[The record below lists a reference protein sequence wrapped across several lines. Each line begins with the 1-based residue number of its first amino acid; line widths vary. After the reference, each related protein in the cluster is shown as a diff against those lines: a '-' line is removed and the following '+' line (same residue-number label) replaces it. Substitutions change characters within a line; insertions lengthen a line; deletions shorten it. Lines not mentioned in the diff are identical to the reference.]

1 MKYLA
6 EKAPAFASNDRRA
19 SSSCALELDV
29 SQLHAMASTTVA
41 PLAFAA
47 RLAGTRLDS
56 RRPRVVRARVPAK
69 SRLVTE
75 SVLKVDDSLNEDA
88 PEDSK
93 SPAVLAAAAV
103 ATAIVL
109 AASPAHGAEARP
121 AVDVGAHDYYLE
133 TMEASG
139 LRPASIEAI
148 EAKSAPATG
157 LNRFGSA
164 ATAADETASLVSTAF
179 AVGLAAVLGV
189 SGNNRKGPGAS
200 GGKRPGWK
208 KSNNAR
214 VATPKSN
221 IVKTSAFGKKPIR
234 KTAGTAYVPSYKG
247 FVGSSSSSRGGLGS
261 GSGSGAGSDGAGSGP
276 APAMRAAAA
285 LGATVVLGGLST
297 AGPAVLEAEGAA
309 VAAAATSAVLLG
321 TAASAA
327 TQTKKKTDVRS
338 NIITFKTAV
347 APATKTHTKVITRTA
362 PPARKAP
369 PAKPPG
375 GGAKKTKPRWSSGDA
390 PKDTAAWKPAA
401 ALLAV
406 VGLGALLLAGS
417 TTTADGPSRKSAS
430 SAKRPSGAK
439 PSAAAPR
446 RAGGFEAPTFE
457 APAVEL
463 PAIPAMDFN
472 KGVFES
478 FESFK
483 VPEMKVSLPALDPE
497 TPAATLAGAAALLSA
512 AAALARVGLGKLG
525 SLRGAGPA
533 KYDPAAVARSVAD
546 AQVWIDAWQ
555 RSILF
560 PENPEHVFSSAWDR
574 NAPTPEKAAEASTYA
589 AEAAQS
595 RRPRPFS
602 RADVARRTGDAQ
614 AWIDAWAAK
623 THARSEK
630 ALRGWETGR
639 IIGAWNKGL
648 AELDSAELDASAP
661 EPFSEPRSA
670 VATRVKQAQTWINA
684 WQKTLKAS
692 ATRKKATVKKTKNT
706 TTEQTKTKTT
716 KTKKKG
722 SRRAYYVTI
731 AGVKYDKAAL
741 EACRGF
747 AARDGAV
754 DLAAAKSTW
763 ALIADGAVKKQTRA
777 DGRVVKSSV
786 TNVELA
792 TALYVL
798 ETFAWADDAQAWFR
812 EQVEGVDAK

>member
-1 MKYLA
+1 M
-6 EKAPAFASNDRRA
+6 
-19 SSSCALELDV
+19 CALELDV
-29 SQLHAMASTTVA
+29 SQLLAMASITVA

-47 RLAGTRLDS
+47 RLTGTRLDS

-69 SRLVTE
+69 SRLVTQ

-109 AASPAHGAEARP
+109 VASPAHGAEARP

-139 LRPASIEAI
+139 LRPASV

-200 GGKRPGWK
+200 GGKRPGSK

-221 IVKTSAFGKKPIR
+221 IVKTSVFGKKPFR

-247 FVGSSSSSRGGLGS
+247 FVGSSSSSRGGS
-261 GSGSGAGSDGAGSGP
+261 GAGSGAGSDGAGSGP

-375 GGAKKTKPRWSSGDA
+375 GGAKKTKPRWSPGDA
-390 PKDTAAWKPAA
+390 PKDTASATRKPAA

-430 SAKRPSGAK
+430 SAKRGAK

-446 RAGGFEAPTFE
+446 RAGGFKAPTFE

-478 FESFK
+478 LEVN
-483 VPEMKVSLPALDPE
+483 VPEMKVSLPALDTE

-512 AAALARVGLGKLG
+512 AAALARVGLGKRG
-525 SLRGAGPA
+525 SLSGAGPA
-533 KYDPAAVARSVAD
+533 AHDPAAVARSVAD
-546 AQVWIDAWQ
+546 AQVWVDAWQ
-555 RSILF
+555 RSILY

-623 THARSEK
+623 THARSEE

-648 AELDSAELDASAP
+648 TELDSAELDSS
-661 EPFSEPRSA
+661 EPAAAEPRSA
-670 VATRVKQAQTWINA
+670 VAARVKQAQTWINA
-684 WQKTLKAS
+684 WQKTLKAN
-692 ATRKKATVKKTKNT
+692 ATRKKATLKKTKNT
-706 TTEQTKTKTT
+706 TTEQTKTKT

-722 SRRAYYVTI
+722 SRRSYYETI
-731 AGVKYDKAAL
+731 AGVKYDKAVL

-792 TALYVL
+792 TALYAL
-798 ETFAWADDAQAWFR
+798 ETFAWADDAQAWFQER
-812 EQVEGVDAK
+812 VEGVDAK

>member
-1 MKYLA
+1 M
-6 EKAPAFASNDRRA
+6 
-19 SSSCALELDV
+19 CALELDV
-29 SQLHAMASTTVA
+29 SQLHAMASITVA

-69 SRLVTE
+69 SRLVTQ

-139 LRPASIEAI
+139 LRPARI

-221 IVKTSAFGKKPIR
+221 IVKTSAFGKKPFR

-247 FVGSSSSSRGGLGS
+247 FVGSSSSSRGGKERA
-261 GSGSGAGSDGAGSGP
+261 GSGAGSDGAGSGP

-347 APATKTHTKVITRTA
+347 APATKTRTEVITR
-362 PPARKAP
+362 

-375 GGAKKTKPRWSSGDA
+375 GGAKKTKPRWSPGDA
-390 PKDTAAWKPAA
+390 PKDTASATREPAA

-430 SAKRPSGAK
+430 SAKRGAK
-439 PSAAAPR
+439 PSAAATPR
-446 RAGGFEAPTFE
+446 RAGGFKAPTFE

-478 FESFK
+478 LEVK
-483 VPEMKVSLPALDPE
+483 VPEMKVSLPALDTE

-525 SLRGAGPA
+525 SLSGAGPA
-533 KYDPAAVARSVAD
+533 AHDPAAVARSVAD
-546 AQVWIDAWQ
+546 AQVWVDAWQ
-555 RSILF
+555 RSILY
-560 PENPEHVFSSAWDR
+560 PENPEHVFESQWDR

-623 THARSEK
+623 THARSEE

-648 AELDSAELDASAP
+648 VQELDSSDLDSSPDLDSPAAA
-661 EPFSEPRSA
+661 EPRSA
-670 VATRVKQAQTWINA
+670 VAARVKQAQTWINA

-692 ATRKKATVKKTKNT
+692 ATRKKATLKKTKNT
-706 TTEQTKTKTT
+706 TTATDKQTKT

-722 SRRAYYVTI
+722 SRRAYYETI
-731 AGVKYDKAAL
+731 AGVKYDKAVL
-741 EACRGF
+741 EECRGF

-792 TALYVL
+792 TALYAL
-798 ETFAWADDAQAWFR
+798 ETFAWADDAQAWFQER
-812 EQVEGVDAK
+812 VEGVDAK

>member
-1 MKYLA
+1 M
-6 EKAPAFASNDRRA
+6 
-19 SSSCALELDV
+19 CALELDV
-29 SQLHAMASTTVA
+29 SQLHAMASITVA

-139 LRPASIEAI
+139 LRPASIEA
-148 EAKSAPATG
+148 KSAPATG

-200 GGKRPGWK
+200 GGKRPGSK

-247 FVGSSSSSRGGLGS
+247 FVGSSSSSRGGS
-261 GSGSGAGSDGAGSGP
+261 GAGSGAGSDGAGSGP

-369 PAKPPG
+369 PVKPPG
-375 GGAKKTKPRWSSGDA
+375 GGAMKTKPRWSPGDA
-390 PKDTAAWKPAA
+390 PKDTASATRGPAA

-430 SAKRPSGAK
+430 STKRGAK
-439 PSAAAPR
+439 PSAAAPK
-446 RAGGFEAPTFE
+446 RAGGFKAPTFE

-478 FESFK
+478 LEVK

-497 TPAATLAGAAALLSA
+497 LDPAATLAGAAALLSA
-512 AAALARVGLGKLG
+512 AALARVGLGKRG
-525 SLRGAGPA
+525 SFPGAGSRPA
-533 KYDPAAVARSVAD
+533 AHDPAAVARSVAD
-546 AQVWIDAWQ
+546 AQVWVDAWQ
-555 RSILF
+555 RSILY

-602 RADVARRTGDAQ
+602 RADVARRTDDAQ

-648 AELDSAELDASAP
+648 SELSGKDSADLDSS
-661 EPFSEPRSA
+661 EPAAAEPRSA
-670 VATRVKQAQTWINA
+670 VAARVKQAQTWINA

-692 ATRKKATVKKTKNT
+692 ATRKSATLKKTKT
-706 TTEQTKTKTT
+706 TTTKKT

-722 SRRAYYVTI
+722 SRRSYYETI
-731 AGVKYDKAAL
+731 AGVKYDKAVL

-763 ALIADGAVKKQTRA
+763 ALIADGAVRKQTRA

-792 TALYVL
+792 TALYAL

-812 EQVEGVDAK
+812 ERVEGVDAK

>member
-1 MKYLA
+1 M
-6 EKAPAFASNDRRA
+6 
-19 SSSCALELDV
+19 CALELDV
-29 SQLHAMASTTVA
+29 SQLHAMASITVA

-69 SRLVTE
+69 SRLVTQ

-139 LRPASIEAI
+139 LRPARI

-221 IVKTSAFGKKPIR
+221 IVKTSAFGKKPFR

-247 FVGSSSSSRGGLGS
+247 FVGSSSSSRGGS
-261 GSGSGAGSDGAGSGP
+261 GAGSGAGSDGAGSGP

-347 APATKTHTKVITRTA
+347 APATKTRTEVITRTA

-375 GGAKKTKPRWSSGDA
+375 GGAKKTKPRWSPGDA
-390 PKDTAAWKPAA
+390 PKDTASATREPAA

-430 SAKRPSGAK
+430 SGAKRGAK
-439 PSAAAPR
+439 PSAAATPR
-446 RAGGFEAPTFE
+446 RAGGFKAPTFE

-478 FESFK
+478 LEVK
-483 VPEMKVSLPALDPE
+483 VPEMKVSLPALDTE

-512 AAALARVGLGKLG
+512 AAALARVGLGKRG
-525 SLRGAGPA
+525 SLFGANGPA
-533 KYDPAAVARSVAD
+533 AHDPAAVARSVAD
-546 AQVWIDAWQ
+546 AQVWVDAWQ
-555 RSILF
+555 RSILY
-560 PENPEHVFSSAWDR
+560 PENPEHVFESQWDR

-623 THARSEK
+623 THARSEE

-648 AELDSAELDASAP
+648 VQELDSADLDDSS
-661 EPFSEPRSA
+661 EPAAAEPRSA
-670 VATRVKQAQTWINA
+670 VAARVKQAQTWINA

-692 ATRKKATVKKTKNT
+692 ATRKKATLKKTKT
-706 TTEQTKTKTT
+706 TTTATDKQTKT

-722 SRRAYYVTI
+722 SRRAYYETI
-731 AGVKYDKAAL
+731 AGVKYDKAVL
-741 EACRGF
+741 EECRGF

-792 TALYVL
+792 TALYAL
-798 ETFAWADDAQAWFR
+798 ETFAWADDAQAWFQER
-812 EQVEGVDAK
+812 VEGVDAK

>member
-1 MKYLA
+1 M
-6 EKAPAFASNDRRA
+6 
-19 SSSCALELDV
+19 CALELDV
-29 SQLHAMASTTVA
+29 SQLHAMASITVA

-109 AASPAHGAEARP
+109 VASPAHGAEARP

-139 LRPASIEAI
+139 LRPASI

-189 SGNNRKGPGAS
+189 SGNKRKGPGAS
-200 GGKRPGWK
+200 GGKRPGSK

-221 IVKTSAFGKKPIR
+221 IVKTSAFGKKPFR

-247 FVGSSSSSRGGLGS
+247 FVGSSSSSRGGS
-261 GSGSGAGSDGAGSGP
+261 GAGSGAGSDGAGSGP

-375 GGAKKTKPRWSSGDA
+375 GGAKKTKPRWSPGDA
-390 PKDTAAWKPAA
+390 LKDTASATREPAA

-430 SAKRPSGAK
+430 SAKRGAK

-446 RAGGFEAPTFE
+446 RAGGFKAPTFE

-478 FESFK
+478 LEVK
-483 VPEMKVSLPALDPE
+483 VPEMKVSLPALDTE

-512 AAALARVGLGKLG
+512 AAALARVGLGKRG
-525 SLRGAGPA
+525 SLSGAGPA
-533 KYDPAAVARSVAD
+533 AHDPAAVARSVAD
-546 AQVWIDAWQ
+546 AQVWVDAWQ
-555 RSILF
+555 RSILY

-623 THARSEK
+623 THARSEE

-648 AELDSAELDASAP
+648 TELDSAELDSS
-661 EPFSEPRSA
+661 EPAAAEPRSA
-670 VATRVKQAQTWINA
+670 VAARVKQAQTWINA

-692 ATRKKATVKKTKNT
+692 ATREKATLKKTKNT
-706 TTEQTKTKTT
+706 TTEQTKTKTKT

-722 SRRAYYVTI
+722 SRRSYYETI
-731 AGVKYDKAAL
+731 AGVKYDKAVL

-792 TALYVL
+792 TALYAL
-798 ETFAWADDAQAWFR
+798 ETFAWAEDAQAWFR
-812 EQVEGVDAK
+812 ERVEGVDAK

>member
-1 MKYLA
+1 M
-6 EKAPAFASNDRRA
+6 
-19 SSSCALELDV
+19 CALELDV
-29 SQLHAMASTTVA
+29 SQLHAMASITVA

-69 SRLVTE
+69 SRLVTQ

-139 LRPASIEAI
+139 LRPASIEA
-148 EAKSAPATG
+148 KSAPATG

-200 GGKRPGWK
+200 GGKRPGSK

-221 IVKTSAFGKKPIR
+221 IVKTSAFGKKPFR

-247 FVGSSSSSRGGLGS
+247 FVGSSSSSRGGS
-261 GSGSGAGSDGAGSGP
+261 GAGSGAGSDGAGSGP

-327 TQTKKKTDVRS
+327 TQTKKKTAVRS

-375 GGAKKTKPRWSSGDA
+375 GGAKKTKPRWSPGDA
-390 PKDTAAWKPAA
+390 PKDTASATREPAA

-430 SAKRPSGAK
+430 SAKRGAK
-439 PSAAAPR
+439 PSAAATPR
-446 RAGGFEAPTFE
+446 RAGGFKAPTFE

-478 FESFK
+478 LEVK
-483 VPEMKVSLPALDPE
+483 VPEMKVSLPALDTE

-512 AAALARVGLGKLG
+512 AAALASAAALGLGKRG
-525 SLRGAGPA
+525 SLFGAGPA
-533 KYDPAAVARSVAD
+533 AHDPAAVARSVAD
-546 AQVWIDAWQ
+546 AQVWVDAWQ
-555 RSILF
+555 RSILY
-560 PENPEHVFSSAWDR
+560 PENPEHVFESQWDR

-648 AELDSAELDASAP
+648 SELDSAELDESRS
-661 EPFSEPRSA
+661 EPAAAEPRSA
-670 VATRVKQAQTWINA
+670 VAARAKQAQTWINA

-692 ATRKKATVKKTKNT
+692 ATRKSATLKKTKT
-706 TTEQTKTKTT
+706 TTTKKT

-722 SRRAYYVTI
+722 SRRSYYETI
-731 AGVKYDKAAL
+731 AGVKYDKAVL
-741 EACRGF
+741 EECRGF

-792 TALYVL
+792 TALYAL
-798 ETFAWADDAQAWFR
+798 ETFAWADDAQVWFQER
-812 EQVEGVDAK
+812 VEGVDAK

>member
-1 MKYLA
+1 M
-6 EKAPAFASNDRRA
+6 
-19 SSSCALELDV
+19 CALELDV
-29 SQLHAMASTTVA
+29 SQLHAMASITVA

-69 SRLVTE
+69 SRLVTQ

-139 LRPASIEAI
+139 LRPASIEA
-148 EAKSAPATG
+148 KSAPATG

-200 GGKRPGWK
+200 GGKRPGSK

-221 IVKTSAFGKKPIR
+221 IVKTSAFGKKPFR

-247 FVGSSSSSRGGLGS
+247 FVGSSSSSRGGS
-261 GSGSGAGSDGAGSGP
+261 GAGSGAGSDGAGSGP

-375 GGAKKTKPRWSSGDA
+375 GGAKKTKPRWSPGDA
-390 PKDTAAWKPAA
+390 PKDTASATREPAA

-430 SAKRPSGAK
+430 SGAKRGAK

-446 RAGGFEAPTFE
+446 RAGGFKAPTFE

-478 FESFK
+478 LEVK
-483 VPEMKVSLPALDPE
+483 VPEMKVSLPALDTE

-512 AAALARVGLGKLG
+512 AAALASAAALGLGKRG
-525 SLRGAGPA
+525 SLFGAGPA
-533 KYDPAAVARSVAD
+533 AHDPAAVARSVAD
-546 AQVWIDAWQ
+546 AQVWVDAWQ
-555 RSILF
+555 RSILY
-560 PENPEHVFSSAWDR
+560 PENPEHVFESQWDR

-648 AELDSAELDASAP
+648 SELDSAELDESRS
-661 EPFSEPRSA
+661 EPAAAEPRSA
-670 VATRVKQAQTWINA
+670 VAARAKQAQTWINA

-692 ATRKKATVKKTKNT
+692 ATRKSATLKKTKT
-706 TTEQTKTKTT
+706 TTTKKTKTKT
-716 KTKKKG
+716 KG
-722 SRRAYYVTI
+722 SRRSYYETI
-731 AGVKYDKAAL
+731 AGVKYDKAVL
-741 EACRGF
+741 EECRGF

-792 TALYVL
+792 TALYAL
-798 ETFAWADDAQAWFR
+798 ETFAWADDAQAWFQER
-812 EQVEGVDAK
+812 VEGVDAK